1 MIGIIQEQHP
11 ERCRL
16 FMQWKQ
22 MGWPILIDSLNLAG
36 LKGIPRTLAL
46 DEHGIVRLTKAK
58 PEGIEEEFLNVSY
71 PEPENLPSQPDSPPD
86 LGDLKDATDENT
98 VAAWRAYGDALYM
111 WGGEERV
118 EETIAAYQQAVK
130 IDSQDGNTHFRLGVS
145 YRRRHDSAQ
154 RKPGDFQKAIDHWAV
169 ALDID
174 PNQYIWR
181 RRIQQFGPRLQ
192 KPYPFYDWVTEARE
206 KILKR
211 GQTPA
216 ALAVEPRGAEIA
228 SPTKEFATSATPAKE
243 PDAKGRIFRDKR
255 NYVRAEATVVP
266 NTVEPGTPAR
276 VHVAF
281 RPNTEIK
288 AHWNNEVEDLI
299 FWVTPPEGW
308 SVDSQSHTVPNP
320 PEPVSLETRRVEFE
334 IRAPENGLE
343 PLTKIPAYALYYVC
357 EDVDGTCL
365 YRRQDVEIEIKAG
378 S

>member
-206 KILKR
+206 DIRKR
-211 GQTPA
+211 GETPA
-216 ALAVEPRGAEIA
+216 VLIVEPRGAEIA
-228 SPTKEFATSATPAKE
+228 SPSKEFTASETTTKE
-243 PDAKGRIFRDKR
+243 PDAKGRIHRDKR

-266 NTVEPGTPAR
+266 
-276 VHVAF
+276 
-281 RPNTEIK
+281 
-288 AHWNNEVEDLI
+288 
-299 FWVTPPEGW
+299 
-308 SVDSQSHTVPNP
+308 S
-320 PEPVSLETRRVEFE
+320 
-334 IRAPENGLE
+334 
-343 PLTKIPAYALYYVC
+343 
-357 EDVDGTCL
+357 
-365 YRRQDVEIEIKAG
+365 
-378 S
+378 